1 MRSNVTI
8 RRANEADAFEIGE
21 VFIEARAEMAYLP
34 DLHTEDE
41 TCAFVAGVLAREQVW
56 AAVLGRR
63 VIGFAALQGEWL
75 NHLYVHPDY
84 QNGETG
90 TALLRMVRVLRP
102 AGFQFWV
109 FQENA
114 GARRFYERH
123 GCKAAEFTD
132 GSGNEE
138 KLPDIRYEWRPA
150 RAD

>member
-8 RRANEADAFEIGE
+8 RRANAADAFEIGE

-41 TCAFVAGVLAREQVW
+41 TRAFVAGVLAREQVW
-56 AAVLGRR
+56 VAVLGRR
-63 VIGFAALQGEWL
+63 VIGFAE
-75 NHLYVHPDY
+75 PDC
-84 QNGETG
+84 QNSEAG
-90 TALLRMVRVLRP
+90 TALLRMMRVLRP

-109 FQENA
+109 FEENE
-114 GARRFYERH
+114 GARRVYERH

-132 GSGNEE
+132 GSRNEE

-150 RAD
+150 RTD